1 MIDIEE
7 IIKSVKFDIHH
18 FDRIKDTDSRKMLKA
33 LEQQQKEIEELQA
46 ENKQLREGQEW
57 ISVDDRL
64 PQDNTKVLSR
74 YEGVYDCDV
83 VMFWRDTSN
92 PHFGHNPATHWKPL
106 PKPPEDKS

>member
-1 MIDIEE
+1 MNIDIER
-7 IIKSVKFDIHH
+7 VKKQYATYGKISCAM
-18 FDRIKDTDSRKMLKA
+18 TDDLIAGFEK
-33 LEQQQKEIEELQA
+33 LQA

-106 PKPPEDKS
+106 PKPPED